1 MPNPEAPVAVC
12 TLASAT
18 LPAQLADRGLD
29 DRTMLIAPLEMEN
42 VGIERIITYAL
53 DHPALRFVIL
63 AGPDLPGR
71 RAAQALL
78 ALHENGLAENG
89 TIAGARSAHA
99 ILSNVTPEEVAAFR
113 DQVELIDLRES
124 ENVDRIAQTVEE
136 CWARNPGP
144 ITTPRA
150 PRVVEPVEAT
160 HDKYREWDMDP
171 LGYWLIIPK
180 PDEGIIVCEQYD
192 YQYKLQQVIRGT
204 SAETICATITRLN
217 LVSRMQHAA
226 YLGRETAKA
235 ETALKHGLKYV
246 QDDPL

>member
-1 MPNPEAPVAVC
+1 MPNPESPVAVC
-12 TLASAT
+12 TLSSKD
-18 LPAQLADRGLD
+18 LPSQLAERGLD
-29 DRTMLIAPLEMEN
+29 DRLMLIAPLEMEN
-42 VGIERIITYAL
+42 VGIERIVSYAL

-63 AGPDLPGR
+63 VGKDLAGR
-71 RAAQALL
+71 RAGQALL
-78 ALHENGLAENG
+78 ALKENGLAEDG
-89 TIAGARSAHA
+89 RIAGARSVHA
-99 ILSNVTPEEVAAFR
+99 VVRNLTPEEVADFR

-124 ENVDRIAQTVEE
+124 EDLDRIAQAVEE

-144 ITTPRA
+144 VATRRA
-150 PRVVEPVEAT
+150 LRVVEPIEAT

-180 PDEGIIVCEQYD
+180 PDEGVIVCEQYD
-192 YQYKLQQVIRGT
+192 YQHTLQQVIRGQ

-226 YLGRETAKA
+226 YLGRETTKA
-235 ETALKHGLKYV
+235 ETALKYGLKYV